1 MPCQRSLKSNSLFMA
16 YGRIPREFIDELLI
30 RADVVDVINAR
41 VPLKKKGREYTAC
54 CPFHNEKTPS
64 FTVSPNKQFYHCFG
78 CGVHGSAISFL
89 MEYEHLDFVEAI
101 ESLAESLGITV
112 PREAGGKGP
121 SDEQRQRS
129 KDLFTLLQDASEF
142 YQLQLKGSDKAV
154 GYLKGRDLSGE
165 VSKRFGIGYSPAG
178 WDNLYKPFLQNYPEQ
193 QLVDSGLVI
202 KNDEDPNNVKTYDRY
217 RDRIMFPIRN
227 RKGQTIGFGGRVLGD
242 DLPKYINSPETSVF
256 HKGSELYGFYEARM
270 HTKKLE
276 RIIVVEG
283 YMDVIALA
291 QFGVSYA
298 VATLGTATTQDH
310 IKQLFRAVPEVIFCF
325 DGDRAGREAAWR
337 ALENALP
344 VMQDGKEIR
353 FLFLPDGEDP
363 DTQIRKI
370 GQQAFESL
378 YSDASSLT
386 AYFVESLHD
395 QFNITSD
402 EGRSRFIQ
410 EAGKLLEKM
419 PDTLIKDQLVNRLAI
434 QTNIE
439 ERVLRKRITQQN
451 TSNVDQHLNE
461 PYQSKSRLSNREV
474 RQTPIRYAI
483 SLLLS
488 NPELVK
494 YVENIEQIVLSELP
508 GSDLLTTLIET
519 LQESPNINAAALL
532 ERWRNT
538 EFEAPL
544 LLLMKWQPESEDE
557 DVLRC
562 EFEDCLRHIRKRANE
577 IKVEALLHKERTNGL
592 ANREKQEL
600 LFLLQNKGN

>member
-1 MPCQRSLKSNSLFMA
+1 
-16 YGRIPREFIDELLI
+16 
-30 RADVVDVINAR
+30 
-41 VPLKKKGREYTAC
+41 
-54 CPFHNEKTPS
+54 
-64 FTVSPNKQFYHCFG
+64 
-78 CGVHGSAISFL
+78 
-89 MEYEHLDFVEAI
+89 
-101 ESLAESLGITV
+101 
-112 PREAGGKGP
+112 
-121 SDEQRQRS
+121 
-129 KDLFTLLQDASEF
+129 
-142 YQLQLKGSDKAV
+142 
-154 GYLKGRDLSGE
+154 
-165 VSKRFGIGYSPAG
+165 
-178 WDNLYKPFLQNYPEQ
+178 
-193 QLVDSGLVI
+193 
-202 KNDEDPNNVKTYDRY
+202 
-217 RDRIMFPIRN
+217 MFPIRN

-276 RIIVVEG
+276 RIVVVEG

-291 QFGVSYA
+291 QFGLSYA

-353 FLFLPDGEDP
+353 FMFLPDGEDP

-370 GQQAFESL
+370 GQQAFEEL
-378 YSDASSLT
+378 FTKASSLT
-386 AYFVESLHD
+386 EYFAENLHNR
-395 QFNITSD
+395 FNISSD

-410 EAGKLLEKM
+410 EASKLLQQM
-419 PDTLIKDQLVNRLAI
+419 PDTLIKDQLITRLAK

-439 ERVLRKRITQQN
+439 ERVLRKRLAKPNN
-451 TSNVDQHLNE
+451 THEISYESERPFE
-461 PYQSKSRLSNREV
+461 PSQPQSRLSNREV

-488 NPELVK
+488 NPELVQF
-494 YVENIEQIVLSELP
+494 VENIEQIVLSELP

-544 LLLMKWQPESEDE
+544 ILLMKWQPESDDE
-557 DVLRC
+557 EVLRC
-562 EFEDCLRHIRKRANE
+562 EFEDCLKHIHKRANE
-577 IKVEALLHKERTNGL
+577 IKVESLLHKERTSGL
-592 ANREKQEL
+592 VDQEKQEL
-600 LFLLQNKGN
+600 LFLLQQK

>member
-1 MPCQRSLKSNSLFMA
+1 MA
-16 YGRIPREFIDELLI
+16 YGRIPSEFIDELLT
-30 RADVVDVINAR
+30 RVDVVDVINAR

-121 SDEQRQRS
+121 SNEQRQRS

-154 GYLKGRDLSGE
+154 SYLKGRDLSGE
-165 VSKRFGIGYSPAG
+165 ISKRFGIGYSPAG
-178 WDNLYKPFLQNYPEQ
+178 WDNLYKPFLKNYPEQ
-193 QLVDSGLVI
+193 KLVDSGLVI
-202 KNDEDPNNVKTYDRY
+202 KNEDDPNNVKTYDRY

-370 GQQAFESL
+370 GQEAFESM
-378 YSDASSLT
+378 YSEASSLT
-386 AYFVESLHD
+386 GYFVESLHD
-395 QFNITSD
+395 KFNITSD

-410 EAGKLLEKM
+410 EAGKLLQQM
-419 PDTLIKDQLVNRLAI
+419 PDTLIKDQLISRLAK

-439 ERVLRKRITQQN
+439 ERVLRKRMSQLDN
-451 TSNVDQHLNE
+451 SNKDEKLTHSNQ
-461 PYQSKSRLSNREV
+461 PKSRLSNREV

-488 NPELVK
+488 NPVLVK

-508 GSDLLTTLIET
+508 GSNLLTTLIET

-544 LLLMKWQPESEDE
+544 LLLMKWQPESDDE

-592 ANREKQEL
+592 TSREKQEL

>member
-1 MPCQRSLKSNSLFMA
+1 MA

-112 PREAGGKGP
+112 PREEGGKGP

-154 GYLKGRDLSGE
+154 SYLKGRDLSSE
-165 VSKRFGIGYSPAG
+165 VSKRFGLGYSPVG
-178 WDNLYKPFLQNYPEQ
+178 WDNLYKPFLKSYPEQ

-202 KNDEDPNNVKTYDRY
+202 KNEDDPNNVKTYDRY

-276 RIIVVEG
+276 RIVVVEG

-291 QFGVSYA
+291 QFGLSYA

-353 FLFLPDGEDP
+353 FMFLPDGEDP

-370 GQQAFESL
+370 GQQAFEEL
-378 YSDASSLT
+378 FTKASSLT
-386 AYFVESLHD
+386 EYFAENLHNR
-395 QFNITSD
+395 FNISSD

-410 EAGKLLEKM
+410 EASKLLQQM
-419 PDTLIKDQLVNRLAI
+419 PDTLIKDQLITRLAK

-439 ERVLRKRITQQN
+439 ERVLRKRLAKPNN
-451 TSNVDQHLNE
+451 THEISYESERPFE
-461 PYQSKSRLSNREV
+461 PSQPQSRLSNREV

-488 NPELVK
+488 NPELVQF
-494 YVENIEQIVLSELP
+494 VENIEQIVLSELP

-544 LLLMKWQPESEDE
+544 ILLMKWQPESDDE
-557 DVLRC
+557 EVLRC
-562 EFEDCLRHIRKRANE
+562 EFEDCLKHIHKRANE
-577 IKVEALLHKERTNGL
+577 IKVESLLHKERTSGL
-592 ANREKQEL
+592 VDQEKQEL
-600 LFLLQNKGN
+600 LFLLQQK

>member
-1 MPCQRSLKSNSLFMA
+1 MA
-16 YGRIPREFIDELLI
+16 YGRIPREFIDELLT

-101 ESLAESLGITV
+101 ESLAESMGITV
-112 PREAGGKGP
+112 PRETGGKGP

-154 GYLKGRDLSGE
+154 NYLKGRDLSGE

-178 WDNLYKPFLQNYPEQ
+178 WDNLYKPFLNNYPEQ
-193 QLVDSGLVI
+193 QLIDSGLVI
-202 KNDEDPNNVKTYDRY
+202 ENDEDPNNVKKYDRY

-242 DLPKYINSPETSVF
+242 DVPKYINSPETSVF

-276 RIIVVEG
+276 RIVVVEG

-310 IKQLFRAVPEVIFCF
+310 ITQLFRAVPEVIFCF

-370 GQQAFESL
+370 GQEAFEALFSE
-378 YSDASSLT
+378 ASSLT
-386 AYFVESLHD
+386 AYFSENLHD
-395 QFNITSD
+395 RFNITSD
-402 EGRSRFIQ
+402 EGKSRFIQ
-410 EAGKLLEKM
+410 EASILLQKM
-419 PDTLIKDQLVNRLAI
+419 PDTLIKDQLVSRLAK

-439 ERVLRKRITQQN
+439 ERVLRKRLSKLKSNNGGSNKN
-451 TSNVDQHLNE
+451 THESEHPFE
-461 PYQSKSRLSNREV
+461 PSQPLSRLSHREV

-488 NPELVK
+488 NPELVQF
-494 YVENIEQIVLSELP
+494 VENIEQIVLSELP

-519 LQESPNINAAALL
+519 IQESPNINGAALL

-544 LLLMKWQPESEDE
+544 IHLMKWQPESDDE
-557 DVLRC
+557 SVLRC
-562 EFEDCLRHIRKRANE
+562 EFEDCLQHIRKRANE
-577 IKVEALLHKERTNGL
+577 IKVERLLHKERTDGL
-592 ANREKQEL
+592 RDQEKQEL
-600 LFLLQNKGN
+600 LFLLQLKD